1 MASATLAERVAAYSV
16 ERRPDGDY
24 TEVEFTCPKH
34 GRRYLSVK
42 PPIAYTTAIAA
53 TCYWCDVYGK
63 RRGQDSTFDAA
74 APQTHLYPLAGPTPA
89 SSPEDCRGHV
99 RR

>member
-24 TEVEFTCPKH
+24 TEVEFVCSTN

-42 PPIAYTTAIAA
+42 PPIAYTTSVA
-53 TCYWCDVYGK
+53 TACYWCDVYGK
-63 RRGQDSTFDAA
+63 RRAQDSGFDAG
-74 APQTHLYPLAGPTPA
+74 APQCHVYPLD
-89 SSPEDCRGHV
+89 EV
-99 RR
+99 RRPQDQDVITRP